1 MSNTYTTVA
10 GDCWDLIAY
19 KVYGDE
25 LKADWLMKNNL
36 PLLDTFVFN
45 SGVAVNTPE
54 LPTTETTTQTATPAW
69 RE

>member
-1 MSNTYTTVA
+1 MSDTYTTVA

-36 PLLDTFVFN
+36 PLLDTFIFD
-45 SGVAVNTPE
+45 SGVSVNTPE
-54 LPTTETTTQTATPAW
+54 LPQEETSQAAAPAW